1 MRKTFAVRRQ
11 SVFLVARHFAEGPRM
26 TVRLAIG
33 QKHRIIT
40 EALFAARRPDQN
52 AVDPRLEFF
61 EMSVRPGD
69 GESRDEMGATL
80 ARCGGAA
87 LVELLLDRG
96 HGGGKVLIGAGPAR
110 RIDPG
115 FAIKCVDN
123 DARIVGKS

>member
-69 GESRDEMGATL
+69 AQSRDEMGATL

-87 LVELLLDRG
+87 LVELLEEELAVCRVRLNFYLQRELAHGERG
-96 HGGGKVLIGAGPAR
+96 EAA
-110 RIDPG
+110 
-115 FAIKCVDN
+115 AEQ
-123 DARIVGKS
+123 